1 MTQSISRAFSVVLV
15 VVSVVVGAGLL
26 ASRPIPTAATPDF
39 GDLDA
44 ADRKAQFFRWLEP
57 VVARENARV
66 EGVRRRLLYLD
77 KKARGDRRWCDH
89 ERAFLQELAQRYKV
103 SAGVLEP
110 GPGFR
115 ALLRRVDTV
124 PPRLVLAQAAVESG
138 WGTSRFARDA
148 NNYFGIWT
156 WRHAGLVPTE
166 REAGAN
172 HTVAAYEDAAES
184 VRVYLFT
191 LDAGAV
197 YSDLRR
203 LRAEA
208 RAAGLPPRAYDLAAG
223 LRGYS
228 ERGDAY
234 VAEIRAVLRVNAE
247 LLDSVLE
254 GT

>member
-1 MTQSISRAFSVVLV
+1 MTHSISRAFSAVLV
-15 VVSVVVGAGLL
+15 IVSVVVGAGLL
-26 ASRPIPTAATPDF
+26 ASLPTPITAKPDF
-39 GDLDA
+39 DNLEPV
-44 ADRKAQFFRWLEP
+44 DRKAQFFRWLAP
-57 VVARENARV
+57 VVARENVRV
-66 EGVRRRLLYLD
+66 GGVRRRLLYLD
-77 KKARGDRRWCDH
+77 KKARGGRRWCDH
-89 ERAFLQELAQRYKV
+89 ERAFLQELAQLYKV
-103 SAGVLEP
+103 SADVLEQS
-110 GPGFR
+110 PGFR

-156 WRHAGLVPTE
+156 WRHAGLVPAE

-172 HTVAAYEDAAES
+172 HTVATYEDAAES

-234 VAEIRAVLRVNAE
+234 VAEIRAVLRANAE

-254 GT
+254 GS

>member
-1 MTQSISRAFSVVLV
+1 MTHSTSRVFSVVLV
-15 VVSVVVGAGLL
+15 VVSLVAGVGLL
-26 ASRPIPTAATPDF
+26 ASRPIPVAATPDF
-39 GDLDA
+39 TDLEP
-44 ADRKAQFFRWLEP
+44 ADRKEQFFRWLAP
-57 VVARENARV
+57 VVTRENARID
-66 EGVRRRLLYLD
+66 GVRNSLVYLD
-77 KKARGDRRWCDH
+77 QKARHGGRWRAH
-89 ERAFLQELAQRYKV
+89 EQAFLQELAQKYKV
-103 SAGVLEP
+103 SADVLEP

-156 WRHAGLVPTE
+156 WRHAGLVPAE

-208 RAAGLPPRAYDLAAG
+208 RNAGDCPRAHDLAAG

-234 VAEIRAVLRVNAE
+234 VAEIRTVLRANAE

-254 GT
+254 GP

>member
-1 MTQSISRAFSVVLV
+1 MTHSTSRAFSVVLI
-15 VVSVVVGAGLL
+15 VVSMAVGLGLL
-26 ASRPIPTAATPDF
+26 ASRPISVTATPDF
-39 GDLDA
+39 ADLEL
-44 ADRKAQFFRWLEP
+44 ADRKEQFLRWLAP

-66 EGVRRRLLYLD
+66 HDVRNSLLYLD
-77 KKARGDRRWCDH
+77 QKARHGRRWRDH
-89 ERAFLQELAQRYKV
+89 EQAFLQEMAQKYKV
-103 SAGVLEP
+103 SADVQEP

-124 PPRLVLAQAAVESG
+124 PARLVLAQAAVESG

-172 HTVAAYEDAAES
+172 HAVAAYEDAAES

-197 YSDLRR
+197 YADLRR

-208 RAAGLPPRAYDLAAG
+208 RAAGDSPRAHDLAAG

-234 VAEIRAVLRVNAE
+234 VAEIRTVLRVNAE
-247 LLDSVLE
+247 LLDSVLK
-254 GT
+254 GP

>member
-1 MTQSISRAFSVVLV
+1 MTHSISRAFSVILV

-26 ASRPIPTAATPDF
+26 AWQPTPSAATPDF
-39 GDLDA
+39 ADLDPA
-44 ADRKAQFFRWLEP
+44 HRKEQFFRWLAP

-66 EGVRRRLLYLD
+66 EGVRHRLLHLD
-77 KKARGDRRWCDH
+77 DKARHGRHWREH
-89 ERAFLQELAQRYKV
+89 EQAFLQELAQKYKV
-103 SAGVLEP
+103 SADVHES

-156 WRHAGLVPTE
+156 WCHAGLVPTE

-197 YSDLRR
+197 YAELRR

-208 RAAGLPPRAYDLAAG
+208 RAAGDSPRAHDLAAG

-234 VAEIRAVLRVNAE
+234 VAEIRTVLRVNTE

-254 GT
+254 GP